1 MLSNLELV
9 REFVGE
15 SIQKKEVLLANSSL
29 QAQMAYKTNQLI
41 AKKEGVVAT
50 SPLTATSSEFLIHA
64 TSSHWELMNQALA
77 DYSYI
82 FTGEI
87 NSKGFYSYQY
97 CPIPAGYKL
106 HCTKSVLL
114 WQTWWKYKKYA
125 TNLGIPL
132 DILVQIRN
140 SWYGVKDLNIS
151 DGLLY
156 VQTLVSESAFGSDD
170 LVIWLS
176 KIEPSSAT

>member
-1 MLSNLELV
+1 MLSNLELM

-15 SIQKKEVLLANSSL
+15 SIQKKEVFLANSSL
-29 QAQMAYKTNQLI
+29 QAQIAYKTNQLI
-41 AKKEGVVAT
+41 AKKEGVVAM
-50 SPLTATSSEFLIHA
+50 SRLTDAPSEFSIHA
-64 TSSHWELMNQALA
+64 TSSYWELMNQTLA

-82 FTGEI
+82 FTGERD
-87 NSKGFYSYQY
+87 SKGFYSYKY
-97 CPIPAGYKL
+97 CSLPKGYKL

-114 WQTWWKYKKYA
+114 WQTWWKYRKYA
-125 TNLGIPL
+125 TKLGIPL
-132 DILVQIRN
+132 EILVQVRD

-156 VQTLVSESAFGSDD
+156 IQTLVSETTFHSDD

-176 KIEPSSAT
+176 QIEPNY

>member
-1 MLSNLELV
+1 MLSNIELM

-50 SPLTATSSEFLIHA
+50 SQLTATSSEFLIHA
-64 TSSHWELMNQALA
+64 TSSYWELMNQTLA

-87 NSKGFYSYQY
+87 DGKGFYSYQY
-97 CPIPAGYKL
+97 RSLPPGYKL

-114 WQTWWKYKKYA
+114 WQTWWKYRKYA
-125 TNLGIPL
+125 TKIGIPL
-132 DILVQIRN
+132 DILVQIRD
-140 SWYGVKDLNIS
+140 SWYGIKDLNIS

-156 VQTLVSESAFGSDD
+156 IQTLVSETEFHSDD

-176 KIEPSSAT
+176 RIEPNSET